1 MGLFKSSEEKEK
13 EKQEKEEKEFNKLLE
28 KYNLKSLD
36 QDDLQM
42 LKRISSNMAGNG
54 WAEVSLFF
62 SGSNEDRMKIN
73 RLGCIQEQNWII
85 INQLVKLNNNIEKL
99 INKKE
104 K

>member
-13 EKQEKEEKEFNKLLE
+13 LHEDFVNY
-28 KYNLKSLD
+28 YNLKSLD